1 MVARSW
7 IIPMIAALAACSSDS
22 AGPSAMAPTFTRQP
36 AAVTAVPGSPALF
49 SVAATAP
56 GGATLSYHWQRGAVT
71 VVDGPEFGGATT
83 ANLTVNSVSASDT
96 GTYTAVATATLNGT
110 SASATSNA
118 AQLTI
123 DPPPVITLQPLRTTA
138 ALDSPTTI
146 TVAATPSAG
155 GTLVYQWRKDGVGV
169 PDDGIRVGTQ
179 TAQLKFWSM
188 RPADVGVYDVVVFN
202 QLNGVQNALTSD
214 TARLIIN
221 LPPVINGYPTVT
233 TFWDSVTA
241 AIPISAQALGGA
253 TLSYEWHKGPYPI
266 ADTGR
271 YSGTH
276 SATLTISHSDTTD
289 EAAYE
294 VFVTSTLDGTK
305 SQSRSG
311 AIQIGIDMAPI
322 ITHQPFDHSLAVGDN
337 LFVGVSVWTHDAV
350 GATYQWQ
357 KNGVDL
363 VDGGTLAGSQDAD
376 LRIFGVVPSDA
387 GTYHV
392 IVKTWLGSTFKSVT
406 SSDAVVTVH

>member
-1 MVARSW
+1 
-7 IIPMIAALAACSSDS
+7 
-22 AGPSAMAPTFTRQP
+22 
-36 AAVTAVPGSPALF
+36 
-49 SVAATAP
+49 
-56 GGATLSYHWQRGAVT
+56 
-71 VVDGPEFGGATT
+71 
-83 ANLTVNSVSASDT
+83 
-96 GTYTAVATATLNGT
+96 
-110 SASATSNA
+110 
-118 AQLTI
+118 
-123 DPPPVITLQPLRTTA
+123 
-138 ALDSPTTI
+138 
-146 TVAATPSAG
+146 
-155 GTLVYQWRKDGVGV
+155 
-169 PDDGIRVGTQ
+169 
-179 TAQLKFWSM
+179 
-188 RPADVGVYDVVVFN
+188 
-202 QLNGVQNALTSD
+202 
-214 TARLIIN
+214 
-221 LPPVINGYPTVT
+221 VINGYPTVT